1 MQKKNSQFKWQR
13 TILIFWKMWM
23 HKLVPEGGSMT
34 KHIIRGSGNTQ
45 LGRVTLSL
53 MAQLLLIIC
62 LICSACVLWG
72 TIHTL
77 EDQKCLHHPPPQAPD
92 TQPQQ
97 TGPYFSYHIINIVV
111 ISGEMINRTQNVFL
125 FPQAPKQ
132 TDIIRRKTRAHRA
145 PNI

>member
-1 MQKKNSQFKWQR
+1 
-13 TILIFWKMWM
+13 M

-34 KHIIRGSGNTQ
+34 KHIIRGSRKHPTWKGDTFID
-45 LGRVTLSL
+45 GPVTFNNLFNMFS
-53 MAQLLLIIC
+53 M
-62 LICSACVLWG
+62 CSMR
-72 TIHTL
+72 
-77 EDQKCLHHPPPQAPD
+77 DHPYTRRSKMLTSPPQAPD

-97 TGPYFSYHIINIVV
+97 TGPYFSYHIINIAV

-132 TDIIRRKTRAHRA
+132 TDIIRRKTGAHRA